1 MPAHHTI
8 TGPAL
13 AWITSEWCSTW
24 HLGGRAARGTV
35 IVATCGHPVSGRMS
49 RVFDRPPPLDT
60 REVCQACVAA
70 TSTRPGSVRFPALE
84 DALVVMAERR
94 SLRAAAPPDPDPP
107 IRWPDT
113 DPDAPGLRAH
123 SRPLWIAPHVEHL
136 STAQAA

>member
-1 MPAHHTI
+1 MTARSDEP
-8 TGPAL
+8 

-24 HLGGRAARGTV
+24 HLSGKAACGAV

-70 TSTRPGSVRFPALE
+70 TSTRPSYVRFPALE

-94 SLRAAAPPDPDPP
+94 SYRATAPPDPDPP
-107 IRWPDT
+107 ITWPDT
-113 DPDAPGLRAH
+113 DPDAPGVRAELH
-123 SRPLWIAPHVEHL
+123 PLWIALRVEHS
-136 STAQAA
+136 STARAA